1 MFNST
6 SYNRGIGLIEVVIAL
21 FLLSVGVLSILSL
34 QPSSWNLSGKADS
47 LSRGGG
53 ILRSELEANEILLMN
68 PNLPNPCIAANPQVA
83 TRNVFSSNEAAP
95 QSGDFTFTVQT
106 TIRDNLDGTWSL
118 RVSVTWPANNT
129 GISESRVVT
138 RQEPFRF

>member
-1 MFNST
+1 MFSST
-6 SYNRGIGLIEVVIAL
+6 SCNKGIGLIEVMIAL
-21 FLLSVGVLSILSL
+21 FLLSVGTLSILSL

-53 ILRSELEANEILLMN
+53 LLRSELEANEILLMN
-68 PNLPNPCIAANPQVA
+68 PNYPNPCIAVNPLVA
-83 TRNVFSSNEAAP
+83 TRTAFSSNEAAAQP
-95 QSGDFTFTVQT
+95 GDFTFTVQT
-106 TIRDNLDGTWSL
+106 TILDNLNGTWSV

-129 GISESRVVT
+129 GISETRVVT

>member
-6 SYNRGIGLIEVVIAL
+6 SNNRGIGLIEVVIAL
-21 FLLSVGVLSILSL
+21 FLLSIGVLSVLSL

-53 ILRSELEANEILLMN
+53 LLRSELEANEILLMN
-68 PNLPNPCIAANPQVA
+68 PNFPNPCIAVNPLVA
-83 TRNVFSSNEAAP
+83 TRTVFSSNEAAA

-106 TIRDNLDGTWSL
+106 TILDNLNGTWSL
-118 RVSVTWPANNT
+118 RVRVTWPANNT

>member
-1 MFNST
+1 MFNTT
-6 SYNRGIGLIEVVIAL
+6 SNNKGIGLIEVVIAL
-21 FLLSVGVLSILSL
+21 FLLSIGVLSVLSL

-53 ILRSELEANEILLMN
+53 LLRSELEANEILLMN
-68 PNLPNPCIAANPQVA
+68 PNFPNPCIAVNPLVA
-83 TRNVFSSNEAAP
+83 TRTVFSSNEAAA

-106 TIRDNLDGTWSL
+106 TILDNLDGTWSL
-118 RVSVTWPANNT
+118 RVRVTWPANNT

>member
-1 MFNST
+1 MFNSI
-6 SYNRGIGLIEVVIAL
+6 SNKKGIGLIEVVIAL

-53 ILRSELEANEILLMN
+53 ILRSELETNEILLMN
-68 PNLPNPCIAANPQVA
+68 PNFPNPCIAANPLVA
-83 TRNVFSSNEAAP
+83 TRTVHSSNEVAAQP
-95 QSGDFTFTVQT
+95 GDFNFTVQT
-106 TIRDNLDGTWSL
+106 TILDNLNGTWSV
-118 RVSVTWPANNT
+118 RVGVTWPANNT
-129 GISESRVVT
+129 GISETRVVT

>member
-83 TRNVFSSNEAAP
+83 IRNVFSSNEAAP

-106 TIRDNLDGTWSL
+106 TIRDNLDGTWSI